1 MQWYYWLTFASLAIC
16 LAGCIYHLIRLF
28 KLGMPKDYSQKAGN
42 TTSGVVYSY
51 TKAMSP
57 FSKESAYL
65 NLPTYASGIIYHLGT
80 FLAIALFFVFFFTTS
95 IINEEITSLLA
106 ILMFFSAAFGIIIL
120 FKRLLDKK
128 IKQLSNPD
136 DYISNILVTGFQIAT
151 GIVLLLPETYPVY
164 LLITSLLLIYM
175 PIGKL
180 KHAVYFFAARLHIG
194 YFYGWRNVWP
204 ATKHK

>member
-1 MQWYYWLTFASLAIC
+1 MYWYYWFTFASLAIC
-16 LAGCIYHLIRLF
+16 LAGCSYHIIRLI
-28 KLGMPKDYSQKAGN
+28 KLGMPKDYSGKAGN
-42 TTSGVVYSY
+42 TKSGILYSY

-80 FLAIALFFVFFFTTS
+80 FLAIVLFFVFFFTKS
-95 IINEEITSLLA
+95 IISEEITILLA
-106 ILMFFSAAFGIIIL
+106 VLMFISAAFGVIIL

-128 IKQLSNPD
+128 INQLSNPD
-136 DYISNILVTGFQIAT
+136 DYISNILVTGFQAAT
-151 GIVLLLPETYPVY
+151 GVVLLIPVIYPWY
-164 LLITSLLLIYM
+164 LIITSLLLIYL

-180 KHAVYFFAARLHIG
+180 KHAVYFFAARIHIG

-204 ATKHK
+204 VTKIK